1 MYQDGMWGDRL
12 KTTIETGLKL
22 IKQFRG
28 DLKLGDKIWTDEEI
42 DIYLNL
48 NMADIAEV
56 AQEIVGDCSEHHC

>member
-1 MYQDGMWGDRL
+1 MWGDRL
-12 KTTIETGLKL
+12 KTTIETGLQL

-42 DIYLNL
+42 DAYLNL

-56 AQEIVGDCSEHHC
+56 AQEIVGDCDEYHC